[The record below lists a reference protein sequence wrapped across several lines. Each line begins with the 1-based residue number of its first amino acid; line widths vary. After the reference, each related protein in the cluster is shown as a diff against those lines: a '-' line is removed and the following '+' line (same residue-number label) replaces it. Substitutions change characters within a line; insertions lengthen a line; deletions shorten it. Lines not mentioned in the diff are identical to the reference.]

1 MQYTGWT
8 RNFSHWFVVK
18 LYCLFG
24 KTENKRKKKEIKR
37 EGGRAGDQPPFHIR
51 AAYGAIAKAIQITA
65 DPIVFYF
72 GLLALPNQQKILCT
86 KNWLDLKGRSPDLWC
101 RNRMPCSNLW
111 GSKITIPRLPV
122 LNCFLLSDRFR
133 GNKAGTVPRSAVRF

>member
-1 MQYTGWT
+1 MLKL
-8 RNFSHWFVVK
+8 RINNFSYLSVILDDK
-18 LYCLFG
+18 
-24 KTENKRKKKEIKR
+24 NKEKGYRKKEIKR

-86 KNWLDLKGRSPDLWC
+86 KN
-101 RNRMPCSNLW
+101 
-111 GSKITIPRLPV
+111 
-122 LNCFLLSDRFR
+122 
-133 GNKAGTVPRSAVRF
+133 